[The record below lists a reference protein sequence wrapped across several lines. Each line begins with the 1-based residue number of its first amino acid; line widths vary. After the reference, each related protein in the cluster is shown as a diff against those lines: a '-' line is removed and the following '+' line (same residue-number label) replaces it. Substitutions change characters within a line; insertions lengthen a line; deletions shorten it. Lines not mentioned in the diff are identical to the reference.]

1 MAKSEKSDKSIK
13 ASKRSKFLMSSVV
26 VLLVICILGFFVY
39 VSGVVP
45 KYGTGVKI
53 LKTIDGQQQTIESI
67 SVIET
72 NYHYYK
78 LLNQYAQYGYLSGI
92 QDLDEVADPTTGK
105 TYYQMI
111 LDQAATELMDIV
123 ILDQAAQ
130 ASGFAAHSGAAR
142 MAEMDL
148 ENLRSTAKLQ
158 GYGSVDRYLQAMYGA
173 GMTSRVYL
181 ECVER
186 EMLAKEYEQY
196 VNQYDMYVNA
206 DELQALY
213 DQDPSVYLKADF
225 SYYFFQGEAN
235 EDGTYDL
242 TEARENAETVTAAA
256 DSVESFEQAVID
268 ILGEEEAEE
277 AGFTEDYNPTFAEGY
292 QASSTAY
299 MGQGVTEFV
308 FVDGEE
314 GDTTIVEGE
323 MGVFALRLD
332 RRYADDNTTVTYRTL
347 TLINEKHSDMEASPE
362 EVSAAYE
369 ALAQT
374 AQGYLDSIQTADN
387 KSLAFLDLIKKYSTS
402 NYEIVYGGFNEGV
415 TKDQFEI
422 EPVEGEALTQ
432 QQQNII
438 ALGEW
443 LFAAERQNGDTTMLR
458 SQDQRL
464 LTLYFF
470 EESCPE
476 WMATARKQLRTARA
490 NAWSTTILSEGD
502 PTYAIAYEFIKKCS
516 YSA

>member
-13 ASKRSKFLMSSVV
+13 ASKRSKILMSTVV
-26 VLLVICILGFFVY
+26 VFLVLCILGFFIY
-39 VSGVVP
+39 ASGVIP

-53 LKTIDGQQQTIESI
+53 LKTVDGQQQTIENI

-92 QDLDEVADPTTGK
+92 QDLDEVADPSTGK

-111 LDQAATELMDIV
+111 LDQAAMEMMDVV
-123 ILDQAAQ
+123 ILEQAAR
-130 ASGFAAHSGAAR
+130 ASGFAEHSGAAR

-158 GYGSVDRYLQAMYGA
+158 GYGSADRYLQAMYGA

-181 ECVER
+181 QCVER

-196 VNQYDMYVNA
+196 VTQYDMYVTA
-206 DELQALY
+206 DELQTLY

-225 SYYFFQGEAN
+225 SYYFFQGDEQD
-235 EDGTYDL
+235 DGTYDL
-242 TEARENAETVTAAA
+242 EPAIEKAETVAEA
-256 DSVESFEQAVID
+256 DSVEAFEQAVID

-299 MGQGVTEFV
+299 MGQEVTQFI
-308 FVDGEE
+308 FTDAEE
-314 GDTTIVEGE
+314 GDTTVIEGE
-323 MGVFALRLD
+323 LGVFVLRLD
-332 RRYADDNTTVTYRTL
+332 RKYVDDQKTITYRTL
-347 TLINEKHSDMEASPE
+347 TLVNEKHSDMEASPE
-362 EVSAAYE
+362 EVAAAYE
-369 ALAQT
+369 ELVQQ
-374 AQGYLDSIQTADN
+374 AQGYLNTIQTADN
-387 KSLAFLDLIKKYSTS
+387 KSLAFLDLVKQYSTS

-415 TKDQFEI
+415 KKDQFEI

-438 ALGEW
+438 DLGEW
-443 LFAAERQNGDTTMLR
+443 LFADERQNGDTTILR
-458 SQDQRL
+458 SADQRL
-464 LTLYFF
+464 LTLYFY

-476 WMATARKQLRTARA
+476 WMATARKSLRTTRA
-490 NAWSTTILSEGD
+490 NAWSTTILAEGN
-502 PTYAIAYEFIKKCS
+502 PTYAIAYEFIKKAS
-516 YSA
+516 YSV

>member
-13 ASKRSKFLMSSVV
+13 ASRRSRLIMSIVV
-26 VLLVICILGFFVY
+26 VFLSLCVLGFFIY
-39 VSGVVP
+39 TSGVIP

-53 LKTIDGQQQTIESI
+53 LQTVDGQQKTIENI
-67 SVIET
+67 SVVET

-78 LLNQYAQYGYLSGI
+78 LLNQYYQGGYLSSI
-92 QDLDEVADPTTGK
+92 TNLDDVADTTTGK

-111 LDQAATELMDIV
+111 LDQAATEIMDMV
-123 ILDQAAQ
+123 IMDRAAET
-130 ASGFAAHSGAAR
+130 SGFAAHSGAAR
-142 MAEMDL
+142 MAQMDL
-148 ENLRSTAKLQ
+148 DNLRDTARLQ
-158 GYGSVDRYLQAMYGA
+158 GYGSADRYLEAMYGA
-173 GMTSRVYL
+173 GMTSRMYL
-181 ECVER
+181 QCVEH

-225 SYYFFQGEAN
+225 SYYFFQGDEQ

-242 TEARENAETVTAAA
+242 EPAIEKAETVAEA
-256 DSVESFEQAVID
+256 DSVEAFEQAVID

-299 MGQGVTEFV
+299 MGQEVTQFV
-308 FVDGEE
+308 FTDGEE
-314 GDTTIVEGE
+314 GDTTIIEGE
-323 MGVFALRLD
+323 LGVFVLRLD
-332 RRYADDNTTVTYRTL
+332 RRYADDAPTVTYRTL
-347 TLINEKHSDMEASPE
+347 TLINEKHADMEASPE

-369 ALAQT
+369 QLVQT
-374 AQGYLDSIQTADN
+374 AQGYLNTIPSAEN
-387 KSLAFLDLIKKYSTS
+387 KSLAFLDLVKQYSTS

-422 EPVEGEALTQ
+422 EPTEGEALTE

-443 LFAAERQNGDTTMLR
+443 LFAADRANGDTYILR
-458 SQDQRL
+458 AQDKRL

-470 EESCPE
+470 EETCPE

-490 NAWSTTILSEGD
+490 NAWSTAVLAEGE
-502 PTYAIAYEFIKKCS
+502 PTYAIAYDFIKKAS
-516 YSA
+516 YYA

>member
-13 ASKRSKFLMSSVV
+13 ASKRSRFLMSSVV
-26 VLLVICILGFFVY
+26 VVLILCVLGFFIY
-39 VSGVVP
+39 TSGVIP

-53 LKTIDGQQQTIESI
+53 LKTVDGQQVTIENV

-111 LDQAATELMDIV
+111 LDQAATEIMDMI
-123 ILDQAAQ
+123 IMNQAAE

-142 MAEMDL
+142 MAQMDL
-148 ENLRSTAKLQ
+148 DNVRDTAKLQ
-158 GYGSVDRYLQAMYGA
+158 GYGSADRYLQAMYGA

-181 ECVER
+181 QCVER

-196 VNQYDMYVNA
+196 VSQYDMYVTA

-213 DQDPSVYLKADF
+213 DQDPSVYMKADF
-225 SYYFFQGEAN
+225 SFYFFQGEAL

-242 TEARENAETVTAAA
+242 TEARENAETVAEA
-256 DSVESFEQAVID
+256 DSVEAFEQAVID
-268 ILGEEEAEE
+268 ILGEEEAEA
-277 AGFTEDYNPTFAEGY
+277 AGFTEDANPTYAEGY

-299 MGQGVTEFV
+299 MGQGVTEFI
-308 FVDGEE
+308 FDEAQDG
-314 GDTTIVEGE
+314 DSTVIEGE

-332 RRYADDNTTVTYRTL
+332 RRYADDATTVTYRTL
-347 TLINEKHSDMEASPE
+347 TLINEKHSDMEATPE
-362 EVSAAYE
+362 EVAAAYE
-369 ALAQT
+369 ELVAEAN
-374 AQGYLDSIQTADN
+374 GYLATVTDSL
-387 KSLAFLDLIKKYSTS
+387 SYLDLIKQHSTS

-415 TKDQFEI
+415 TRDQFEI
-422 EPVEGEALTQ
+422 EPTEGEALTE

-443 LFAAERQNGDTTMLR
+443 LFSEERMPGDKYILR
-458 SQDQRL
+458 SQDKRL
-464 LTLYFF
+464 LTLYYF

-476 WMATARKQLRTARA
+476 WMATARKQLRSARA
-490 NAWSTTILSEGD
+490 TAWSTTIFAEGD
-502 PTYAIAYEFIKKCS
+502 PTYAIAYEFIKKTS
-516 YSA
+516 YSSF